1 MTAVARVF
9 PVICPSGER
18 PVPAWRP
25 LAGLIR
31 SLSACERVT
40 RHSSAARG
48 FHPQTDTGSCPPTFR
63 LEVGERMLADQL
75 DYVVGVDPHRDS
87 HALAVVDVVS
97 GAVVVEASVAA
108 SSDGYACVLEL
119 AEQHASGRR
128 AFAIEGTGSFGRGLT
143 SFLRGQ
149 GQR

>member
-75 DYVVGVDPHRDS
+75 DYIVGVDPHRDT
-87 HALAVVDVVS
+87 HALAVVDVAT
-97 GAVVVEASVAA
+97 GAVVFEATVLANSA
-108 SSDGYACVLEL
+108 GYAEALRL
-119 AEQHASGRR
+119 AEEHAPGRR
-128 AFAIEGTGSFGRGLT
+128 AFAIEGTGSY
-143 SFLRGQ
+143 
-149 GQR
+149 